1 MTSRLSLLV
10 FSIFFFIATPALS
23 INILCLGDSLTEGYG
38 VAKSDAWPAVTEAI
52 LRAKKMDV
60 TMVNA
65 GVSGST
71 SASAQSRLRW
81 HLKSKVKFD
90 WMILALGANDGLRG
104 QPVKGIKQ
112 NLQSAVE
119 AARTAGIK
127 KIILAG
133 IRVPPNYG
141 KNYSADF
148 FALYPELAKNMKLP
162 LIPFL
167 LEGVAANPELNLPD
181 GIHPNAKGHKIVA
194 QNVAKFIESN
204 L

>member
-1 MTSRLSLLV
+1 
-10 FSIFFFIATPALS
+10 
-23 INILCLGDSLTEGYG
+23 
-38 VAKSDAWPAVTEAI
+38 
-52 LRAKKMDV
+52 
-60 TMVNA
+60 
-65 GVSGST
+65 
-71 SASAQSRLRW
+71 
-81 HLKSKVKFD
+81 
-90 WMILALGANDGLRG
+90 MILALGANDGLRG

>member
-1 MTSRLSLLV
+1 MASRFSLLV
-10 FSIFFFIATPALS
+10 LSILLFIATPALS
-23 INILCLGDSLTEGYG
+23 VNILCLGDSLTEGYG
-38 VAKSDAWPAVTEAI
+38 VAKSDAWPAVAEAI
-52 LRAKKMDV
+52 LRAKKIDV
-60 TMVNA
+60 ALVNA

-71 SASAQSRLRW
+71 SASAKSRLTW
-81 HLKSKVKFD
+81 HLKSKVKYD

-112 NLQSAVE
+112 NLQGAVE
-119 AARTAGIK
+119 AARAAGIK

-133 IRVPPNYG
+133 IQVPPNYG
-141 KNYSADF
+141 KNYAADF

>member
-52 LRAKKMDV
+52 LLAKKMDV

-104 QPVKGIKQ
+104 QPVKGIKH

-181 GIHPNAKGHKIVA
+181 GIHPNAKGHRIVA